1 MKATKKVLGILALVA
16 AFVLVV
22 AGCDTSND
30 PAPQEKPADTILE
43 ETSSVGAIKSRAP
56 LTNEE
61 KTAVTANINSVV
73 NSADFAWY
81 KTNAGTLDIYIEN
94 GLAGSEAGLHL
105 TLDEAKGAA
114 SAITT
119 KAIAHFKALH
129 IFETEDILTDALL
142 DLKKEKGL
150 TVDPAARQ
158 KIVAGY
164 YAFENLPH
172 FNTLEN
178 NGLNLVVIIED
189 LSDTEPHFAAD
200 GLHFPLSF
208 LLDEANASLGIRGHM
223 VQYVNSLELA
233 LANKK
238 NAVKLA

>member
-1 MKATKKVLGILALVA
+1 MKNKFFLAGMLALVA

-30 PAPQEKPADTILE
+30 TPPQQKPADTILE
-43 ETSSVGAIKSRAP
+43 ETSSVGAVKSRAP

-61 KTAVTANINSVV
+61 KTAVTANINSAV
-73 NSADFAWY
+73 NSAEFAWY

-129 IFETEDILTDALL
+129 IFETVLL
-142 DLKKEKGL
+142 QTTGKLDFKIEKGL
-150 TVDPAARQ
+150 ELDDAPRIKVID
-158 KIVAGY
+158 GY
-164 YAFENLPH
+164 YDFTETGHYNKMVQNNLRLTIVVENLS
-172 FNTLEN
+172 E
-178 NGLNLVVIIED
+178 
-189 LSDTEPHFAAD
+189 TEPHFAAD
-200 GLHFPLSF
+200 GLHLPLSYV
-208 LLDEANASLGIRGHM
+208 LDENTTSSKIKTKMTQYIDSLGI
-223 VQYVNSLELA
+223 
-233 LANKK
+233 
-238 NAVKLA
+238 